1 MEHDRKIGIIGGMG
15 PAATWLFYR
24 YVTEMTE
31 ASCDQDHVNMVILSD
46 AAMPDRTAA
55 ILSGKEEPVM
65 KKMREDVKTL
75 VGCGCEAVAVT
86 CNTAHFFMEKV
97 AKKRCA
103 RQQAEKLQSWLPAEQ
118 SRPDC
123 IRSVLNHTEV
133 IRLSLLKKSKRL
145 L

>member
-65 KKMREDVKTL
+65 KKMPK
-75 VGCGCEAVAVT
+75 
-86 CNTAHFFMEKV
+86 M
-97 AKKRCA
+97 
-103 RQQAEKLQSWLPAEQ
+103 
-118 SRPDC
+118 
-123 IRSVLNHTEV
+123 
-133 IRLSLLKKSKRL
+133 
-145 L
+145 

>member
-15 PAATWLFYR
+15 PAAIWLFYR

-75 VGCGCEAVAVT
+75 VR
-86 CNTAHFFMEKV
+86 M
-97 AKKRCA
+97 
-103 RQQAEKLQSWLPAEQ
+103 
-118 SRPDC
+118 
-123 IRSVLNHTEV
+123 
-133 IRLSLLKKSKRL
+133 RL
-145 L
+145 

>member
-97 AKKRCA
+97 AKETQGSAHSHAGRNRKRSGVPGG
-103 RQQAEKLQSWLPAEQ
+103 RRKNRNSGYP
-118 SRPDC
+118 RNNPD
-123 IRSVLNHTEV
+123 RTVSEA
-133 IRLSLLKKSKRL
+133 S
-145 L
+145 